1 ELSRGAWLGHVVVG
15 AELEA
20 DDAVHVV
27 APGGEHDDRHP
38 ARLPDAAQRFD
49 PVDARHHDVEHH
61 DLVSAARREARGALA
76 VLHRGHGKAFALE
89 VLREHAGELDVVVCQ
104 ENRRHGE
111 MILSGYF
118 AQRLFT
124 QIYRLLTHLWTPR
137 DETPGGRIGPPI
149 RGRSMRE
156 HIKAF
161 LLASSLAFG
170 IPTFVEAEPLERA
183 SDGTHEMRAMRG
195 LRELDLTEAQREQ
208 IFQILQH
215 EAPVTRELMKR
226 VHRAREALRRAESD
240 MTLLRAE
247 TLGRVAAVLSP
258 EQREKLALL

>member
-1 ELSRGAWLGHVVVG
+1 
-15 AELEA
+15 
-20 DDAVHVV
+20 
-27 APGGEHDDRHP
+27 
-38 ARLPDAAQRFD
+38 
-49 PVDARHHDVEHH
+49 
-61 DLVSAARREARGALA
+61 
-76 VLHRGHGKAFALE
+76 
-89 VLREHAGELDVVVCQ
+89 
-104 ENRRHGE
+104 
-111 MILSGYF
+111 
-118 AQRLFT
+118 
-124 QIYRLLTHLWTPR
+124 
-137 DETPGGRIGPPI
+137 
-149 RGRSMRE
+149 MRE

-258 EQREKLALL
+258 EQREKLALLRSQ